1 MWCGHNDTV
10 ITQVSSVLSRSL
22 GLGLLTL
29 RSSNNGV
36 GHSRVLLLFCCC
48 WFCCKEELLFTPR
61 GNFFS
66 MLHCCCYNVWRNYF
80 LIKDNDLL
88 DVLCPSR
95 LISYW
100 TLIFV
105 RQYLKY
111 TCQILWFETFSI
123 TTTKIGVAFNGK
135 IIQNKKILSSSE
147 YRSIQ
152 MHLSIAISSY

>member
-1 MWCGHNDTV
+1 MAYLPSAPQIMAWA
-10 ITQVSSVLSRSL
+10 IPE
-22 GLGLLTL
+22 
-29 RSSNNGV
+29 
-36 GHSRVLLLFCCC
+36 CCC
-48 WFCCKEELLFTPR
+48 CFVVVDSAARKNFFVPPH

-152 MHLSIAISSY
+152 MHFVYCHIILLTRLKPGDWSTPQH